1 MMRLKR
7 DEGAVSPVI
16 VGLLVIVVALAAV
29 GGWWWYAAAEA
40 EDAFVPTIEMTT
52 YSRSSGDLYRI
63 DLGLEV
69 DDPSFL
75 DYFFPGSVSDPGFPS
90 GDTKLELVVY
100 DARINDADA
109 DVLVH
114 ETWMVGNLYDQ
125 GDPDVPGDENQQ
137 RTWEVELPQ
146 LQVDAD
152 PADGAVHL
160 WAYVY
165 VDRSLVDFEHWTVNP
180 DVNEVEEA

>member
-52 YSRSSGDLYRI
+52 YSRSSGSIYRV

-152 PADGAVHL
+152 PNEGAVHL

-180 DVNEVEEA
+180 DANTVE